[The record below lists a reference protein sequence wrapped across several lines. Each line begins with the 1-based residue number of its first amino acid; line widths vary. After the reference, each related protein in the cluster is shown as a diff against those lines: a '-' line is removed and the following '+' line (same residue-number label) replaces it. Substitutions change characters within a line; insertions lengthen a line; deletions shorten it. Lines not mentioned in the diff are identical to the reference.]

1 MKQQN
6 HYNQALAYLRDYCL
20 RHGRLMHYDRGA
32 VLEAEGTAARLFGY
46 IESGS
51 IHYLVRNYEGGEST
65 VESVA
70 AGDLV
75 GRSNLFACQSK
86 NYPYCLDGDAAPTSL
101 VAVVPSAVY
110 VVDGADLERHYRQ
123 SQAAERMGH
132 DYMAYRLEQVKSQIY
147 SHYCE
152 KGVRDV

>member
-1 MKQQN
+1 MKQKT
-6 HYNQALAYLRDYCL
+6 HYSEALAYLRDYCL
-20 RHGRLMHYDRGA
+20 RHGRLMHFSVNDIFETEGA
-32 VLEAEGTAARLFGY
+32 AARLFGY

-51 IHYLVRNYEGGEST
+51 FHDLVRNYEGGEST
-65 VESVA
+65 VETVT

-75 GRSNLFACQSK
+75 GCF
-86 NYPYCLDGDAAPTSL
+86 PYCLDGDAAPVTIRADKS
-101 VAVVPSAVY
+101 STVY
-110 VVDGADLERHYRQ
+110 VVDGADLDEHYRQ
-123 SQAAERMGH
+123 SQAAERMSR